1 MSNNSRGMSNSWD
14 RDNDHSRGTTNMY
27 GTNNQSSNRG
37 SWMNDRDNDQDHARF
52 SHGNAMENRYSDD
65 YSHPSNGNSRQSGVG
80 SHYDQDRYRNQGNR
94 HNDHDDNEG
103 GFFER
108 IGHGI
113 RDAWNSIAGDDDD
126 RGGNRSYNSGPPYN
140 YGSGSNNAGW

>member
-1 MSNNSRGMSNSWD
+1 
-14 RDNDHSRGTTNMY
+14 MY
-27 GTNNQSSNRG
+27 GTHNQGSRSG
-37 SWMNDRDNDQDHARF
+37 SSWMNDDDQDHARY
-52 SHGNAMENRYSDD
+52 SHGNANENRYSDD
-65 YSHPSNGNSRQSGVG
+65 YNHPSGMNRGGQYNE
-80 SHYDQDRYRNQGNR
+80 DRYNQNRENRGNE
-94 HNDHDDNEG
+94 DE

-126 RGGNRSYNSGPPYN
+126 RDDYNSNRRSSSAGSPPYN